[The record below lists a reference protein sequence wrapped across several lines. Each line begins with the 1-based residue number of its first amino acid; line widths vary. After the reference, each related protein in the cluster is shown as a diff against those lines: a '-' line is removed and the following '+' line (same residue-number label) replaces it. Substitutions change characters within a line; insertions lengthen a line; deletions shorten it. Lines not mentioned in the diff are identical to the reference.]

1 MSLIDILSGQSSA
14 EYKYQQGQAGKR
26 VDLRNRTLFDMMV
39 EDRQEKRVR
48 SAMGAPG
55 QHQLPEGQEGP
66 QIAGTGY
73 FDDNPDEKIMA
84 QILMANANSAAFQ
97 PMLTQATK
105 PPAAVKPPAT
115 IKIGTIQKGRRNTP
129 RGPEEVSMRY
139 IGGPVED
146 INNSWQ
152 EVTAGSFVAPYQG
165 EGSKLREKADFEYYQ
180 GLHGVADK
188 LSGTARDYEY
198 INQVLQGVDTG
209 MFDEAI
215 LVSQKFAKRLGAES
229 FDDSIAAR
237 EAALSAYNQAVLS
250 LMKPDSDTGKR
261 ALAGQSSNKE
271 LDFFKEIPNGLG
283 KTVSGREL
291 IALVARMR
299 AQRADEIAVMA
310 FGAEEKGIPS
320 NQFRKLVRD
329 RFKNIEVS
337 PRWKELL
344 GLAKEE
350 LKTPDKFPTT
360 LKVGAVE
367 DGYRFTGGDPSKP
380 ESWKKVG

>member
-1 MSLIDILSGQSSA
+1 
-14 EYKYQQGQAGKR
+14 
-26 VDLRNRTLFDMMV
+26 
-39 EDRQEKRVR
+39 
-48 SAMGAPG
+48 
-55 QHQLPEGQEGP
+55 
-66 QIAGTGY
+66 
-73 FDDNPDEKIMA
+73 
-84 QILMANANSAAFQ
+84 
-97 PMLTQATK
+97 MLTQATK
-105 PPAAVKPPAT
+105 VTTPEAPPT

-129 RGPEEVSMRY
+129 QGPEEVSMRY

-146 INNSWQ
+146 IQNSWQ
-152 EVTAGSFVAPYQG
+152 EVTAGSFVAPYQR
-165 EGSKLREKADFEYYQ
+165 EGAKLREKADFEYYQ
-180 GLHGVADK
+180 GLHGAADK

-198 INQVLQGVDTG
+198 INQILQGVDTG

-237 EAALSAYNQAVLS
+237 EAALSAYNQAVLT

-283 KTVSGREL
+283 KTASGREL

-299 AQRADEIAVMA
+299 AQRADEIAVMS
-310 FGAEEKGIPS
+310 FDAEEKGVPA
-320 NQFRKLVRD
+320 NQFRKMVRD

-344 GLAKEE
+344 GQAKEE
-350 LKTPDKFPTT
+350 LKTSDKFPTT
-360 LKVGAVE
+360 LEVGTVE
-367 DGYRFTGGDPSKP
+367 DGYRFMGGDPSKP
-380 ESWKKVG
+380 ESWKEVK

>member
-1 MSLIDILSGQSSA
+1 MSLIDILSGQSSSD
-14 EYKYQQGQAGKR
+14 YRHQQGQAGKR
-26 VDLRNRTLFDMMV
+26 ADLVNRTLFETMT
-39 EDRQEKRVR
+39 EDRQERRVR
-48 SAMGAPG
+48 KAAGSAG
-55 QHQLPEGQEGP
+55 QFQLPEGQEGP

-73 FDDNPDEKIMA
+73 FSDNPDERILA
-84 QILMANANSAAFQ
+84 QILMSNINPSAFQ

-105 PPAAVKPPAT
+105 VTTPEAPPT

-129 RGPEEVSMRY
+129 QGPEEVSMRY

-146 INNSWQ
+146 VRNSWQ
-152 EVTAGSFVAPYQG
+152 EVTTGSYVAPYQR
-165 EGSKLREKADFEYYQ
+165 EGAKLREKADFEYYQ
-180 GLHGVADK
+180 GLHGKADK
-188 LSGTARDYEY
+188 LSNTARDYEY
-198 INQVLQGVDTG
+198 INQILQGVDTG

-237 EAALSAYNQAVLS
+237 EAALSAYNQAVLT

-283 KTVSGREL
+283 KTASGREL

-299 AQRADEIAVMA
+299 AQRADEIAVMS
-310 FGAEEKGIPS
+310 FDAEEKGVPA

-344 GLAKEE
+344 GQAKEE
-350 LKTPDKFPTT
+350 LKTSDKFPST
-360 LKVGAVE
+360 LKVGTIE
-367 DGYRFTGGDPSKP
+367 DGYKFVGGDPGEP
-380 ESWKKVG
+380 ESWKKVK